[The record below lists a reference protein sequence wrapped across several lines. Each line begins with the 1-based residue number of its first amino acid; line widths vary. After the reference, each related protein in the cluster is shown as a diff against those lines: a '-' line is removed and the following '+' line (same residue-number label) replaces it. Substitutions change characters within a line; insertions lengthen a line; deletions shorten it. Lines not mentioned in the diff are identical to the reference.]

1 LIGQALKL
9 PLSPLEFAARP
20 DKRPVSPP
28 DADPIHDSLRMRHR
42 GDFLTK
48 QTSCWIMAVR
58 CDDAASGATANMIE
72 EWLTGLSI
80 GPRARNNI
88 RMSIITLFQ

>member
-1 LIGQALKL
+1 
-9 PLSPLEFAARP
+9 
-20 DKRPVSPP
+20 
-28 DADPIHDSLRMRHR
+28 
-42 GDFLTK
+42 
-48 QTSCWIMAVR
+48 MAVR

-88 RMSIITLFQ
+88 RMSIVALFQ